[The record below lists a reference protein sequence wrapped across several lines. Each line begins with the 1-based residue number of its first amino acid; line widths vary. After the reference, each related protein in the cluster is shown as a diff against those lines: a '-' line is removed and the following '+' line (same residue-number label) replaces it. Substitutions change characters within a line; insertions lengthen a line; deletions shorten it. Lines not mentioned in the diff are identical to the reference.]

1 MILEKTFF
9 ITNFSGR
16 AGRIGRFFRVKTSKN
31 IDKMKELL
39 KVFEGDFREE
49 GFTMKEVVIYG
60 IVAPMVLVVGCV
72 IAEIV
77 DKL

>member
-1 MILEKTFF
+1 MDRPVLL
-9 ITNFSGR
+9 S
-16 AGRIGRFFRVKTSKN
+16 KTSKN

>member
-1 MILEKTFF
+1 MDRPVLLGLF
-9 ITNFSGR
+9 
-16 AGRIGRFFRVKTSKN
+16 KN
-31 IDKMKELL
+31 EIEMKELL

>member
-1 MILEKTFF
+1 
-9 ITNFSGR
+9 
-16 AGRIGRFFRVKTSKN
+16 
-31 IDKMKELL
+31 MKELL

>member
-1 MILEKTFF
+1 MDRPVL
-9 ITNFSGR
+9 
-16 AGRIGRFFRVKTSKN
+16 FRVKHQKN